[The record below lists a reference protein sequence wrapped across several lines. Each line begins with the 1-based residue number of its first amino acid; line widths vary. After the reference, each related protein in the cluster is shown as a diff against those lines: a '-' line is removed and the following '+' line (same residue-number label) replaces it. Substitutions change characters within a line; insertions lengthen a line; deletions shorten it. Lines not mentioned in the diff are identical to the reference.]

1 MKGNWES
8 SAILTASAVFPL
20 LGGPE
25 GDGLVK
31 LSITPSR
38 GAGVCVLTLQQY
50 RHQRRAVAV
59 LRLLNQQLAVLQD
72 HRHRVAP
79 ADDPVH
85 DVAGVV
91 LLIGAVCLDK
101 KTDASARCRLFSTNP
116 SFDD

>member
-8 SAILTASAVFPL
+8 SAILTASAVLPL

-25 GDGLVK
+25 GDGGEAQK
-31 LSITPSR
+31 GWLSPEER
-38 GAGVCVLTLQQY
+38 RGGAGSRVLTLQQR

-59 LRLLNQQLAVLQD
+59 LCLLNQQLAVLQD
-72 HRHRVAP
+72 HGHRVAP

-91 LLIGAVCLDK
+91 FLIGAVRLDRR
-101 KTDASARCRLFSTNP
+101 TGTPQRDLSRV
-116 SFDD
+116 